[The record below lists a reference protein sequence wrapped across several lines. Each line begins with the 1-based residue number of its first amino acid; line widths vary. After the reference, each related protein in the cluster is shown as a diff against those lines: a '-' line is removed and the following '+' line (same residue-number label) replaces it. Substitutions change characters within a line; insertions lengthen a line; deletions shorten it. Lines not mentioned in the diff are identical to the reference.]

1 MGLRDL
7 LADVLGYV
15 RGAPAPSSG
24 LPPATPT
31 QQEPL
36 TTATVASIRAMLDE
50 HDRGIFLRSALLA
63 DLIRRNAN
71 AFGALQ
77 QRVNAVASIPMEVH
91 PADESDGARAE
102 ADVIRAAWPQV
113 VSEPARTDFALD
125 SCLLGWAVGQLVWN
139 PGAEGALW
147 PRLTPWPASAVER
160 DRASGRWYALTLDQG
175 RQLIT
180 PGDDRWV
187 FFAPR
192 SERAPELWGAIRCTA
207 EWYIRDAD
215 AASDG
220 SRHAEVHGQPIWKAF
235 LPAGARETPD
245 GRSFARSLR
254 TMGRAAVIPVPRGR
268 TEEESY
274 DVELVEAK
282 ADAYRIFEFLM
293 LRAGGSFRLAF
304 LGQDLTSQNNVVGT
318 NASSTTGL
326 TVLDR
331 LVTAECRALS
341 ECFTA
346 QIATPLARY
355 RGRPAVRICLDAE
368 PDEDW
373 AKRATTMTAA
383 AGAVKAWRDQ
393 GVNVDAPALA
403 REAGVPVLPEA
414 QPPKRGELYAYH
426 LQYQLLTVNEARA
439 WLGLDPV
446 TGGDTKPVAADV
458 PPTSPDGAS

>member
-7 LADVLGYV
+7 LANVLGYV
-15 RGAPAPSSG
+15 RGEPAPSSG

-36 TTATVASIRAMLDE
+36 STATVASIRAMLNE
-50 HDRGIFLRSALLA
+50 HDRGQFTRSALLA
-63 DLIRRNAN
+63 DLIRRDFS

-77 QRVNAVASIPMEVH
+77 QRVNAVAAIPMEIH
-91 PADESDGARAE
+91 PADDSDPAKAE
-102 ADVIRAAWPQV
+102 ADVIAAGWPHV
-113 VSEPARTDFALD
+113 VSAGARADFALD
-125 SCLLGWAVGQLVWN
+125 TCMMGFAVGQLVWHVSTD
-139 PGAEGALW
+139 GYRW
-147 PRLTPWPASAVER
+147 PRLTSWPGSAVER
-160 DRASGRWYALTLDQG
+160 DRTSGRWYALTLDQG
-175 RQLIT
+175 RVEIT

-207 EWYIRDAD
+207 EWLLRNSD
-215 AASDG
+215 AASDA
-220 SRHAEVHGQPIWKAF
+220 SRRAEVHGNAIWKAF

-274 DVELVEAK
+274 DVELVEA
-282 ADAYRIFEFLM
+282 ASDAYRIFEWL
-293 LRAGGSFRLAF
+293 LTTGGGAFRLAY
-304 LGQDLTSQNNVVGT
+304 LGQDLTSQNNKVGT

-331 LVTAECRALS
+331 LVMAECRALS

-346 QIATPLARY
+346 QIAVPIARS
-355 RGRPAVRICLDAE
+355 RGTAPSRICLDAE

-383 AGAVKAWRDQ
+383 AGAVQAWRALD
-393 GVNVDAPALA
+393 VPVDALALA
-403 REAGVPVLPEA
+403 REAGVPLLPGPLPA
-414 QPPKRGELYAYH
+414 
-426 LQYQLLTVNEARA
+426 
-439 WLGLDPV
+439 
-446 TGGDTKPVAADV
+446 
-458 PPTSPDGAS
+458 PPTPTPPGDANA